1 MHEHGGAAANRGHR
15 HHDTQSTEKGTGV
28 ELARGGSEVVV
39 HEGHSAFQI
48 LLRETLAPQHAPQH
62 ATPAATLQQTPPAT
76 LQQPAPT
83 ATVQQRGSSS
93 MQRPMSCSTHM
104 LSTGTASTVAHD
116 VSTPIQSTS
125 IHSTLL
131 SSTSA
136 VYTMINEVMSNK
148 VTALDLHNMP
158 SPLVDSVLLDV
169 CHALALNWSVQ
180 RVNLEGLA
188 LGKTQGALAAVVQ
201 ALCHKPSIHTLSL
214 DNNHLHGHTAARTI
228 GTHTH
233 PLTYKHIHTPT
244 HLHTHTPTQPHT
256 HTPTHPHTHTPTH
269 PHTQTHT
276 HSLSLTHTPS
286 FSLFLAGARAHSLSF
301 MCVLVVTSLSA
312 GVLLV
317 HTRSLKELSVA
328 GNDLGDRATLD
339 ALMSA
344 LPLAVSLEKLDL
356 SNNALSD
363 QSAERVALALQ
374 HTRTCKLRVVRLGQN
389 KIGPHGLES
398 LLQVLRLK
406 NGVVDTLSIGSQ
418 DVDLLLPVSISV
430 AGRECWLTRHDD
442 DAQSVRFVRRALTNA
457 AILKWLERLLTLLKP
472 VCLSE
477 EDLAIVALMS
487 PEQQRVYTRERQAE
501 AEQEALLLL
510 VEGLE
515 VQRGHGAQLEV
526 GDAQPHQAR
535 GLLQGL
541 VAAAIQTRMHGLRAK
556 LSSLTSKEGN
566 RLRQLQNGANTEAL
580 SGVTYARYLHSMLS
594 QDESGGVGGREKP
607 EWREFLGKGEKELHP
622 FPRKIATSELES
634 VVRFVTDP
642 EDAALLLLWFP
653 VALPSTPDAFPMPN
667 LPKQTPVERG
677 KTVDGTCSFEGEAA
691 DGTTSVARRH
701 TYLAGQG
708 GSLNHQMS
716 VASHSLHGHEMVD
729 SSHGH
734 QMGLPSIGYEMGTA
748 IPAHGIAGSLSR
760 VGVDE
765 KDRAATACSGSQAGS
780 LSLNTSD
787 TSRTLHRSDTSLT
800 SGASRTLNTSD
811 TSLTLQTSDT
821 SEIFMSP
828 SSGLSSAGAVAQ
840 STHAHVPLDRSVSG
854 GGRVEGFGRV
864 SSVAMF
870 KSRPPLSL
878 LPVSPEVAEHE
889 QEGVVETFEQA
900 AAAVA
905 LVPCLYCYSGTLC
918 VASAPSLMSSIMP
931 QVLYQ
936 VLCLLYRVRSCGCW
950 VCVNKRGSYFCTGTL
965 FIGGGAR
972 E

>member
-1 MHEHGGAAANRGHR
+1 
-15 HHDTQSTEKGTGV
+15 
-28 ELARGGSEVVV
+28 
-39 HEGHSAFQI
+39 
-48 LLRETLAPQHAPQH
+48 
-62 ATPAATLQQTPPAT
+62 
-76 LQQPAPT
+76 
-83 ATVQQRGSSS
+83 
-93 MQRPMSCSTHM
+93 
-104 LSTGTASTVAHD
+104 
-116 VSTPIQSTS
+116 
-125 IHSTLL
+125 
-131 SSTSA
+131 
-136 VYTMINEVMSNK
+136 
-148 VTALDLHNMP
+148 
-158 SPLVDSVLLDV
+158 
-169 CHALALNWSVQ
+169 
-180 RVNLEGLA
+180 
-188 LGKTQGALAAVVQ
+188 
-201 ALCHKPSIHTLSL
+201 
-214 DNNHLHGHTAARTI
+214 
-228 GTHTH
+228 
-233 PLTYKHIHTPT
+233 
-244 HLHTHTPTQPHT
+244 
-256 HTPTHPHTHTPTH
+256 
-269 PHTQTHT
+269 
-276 HSLSLTHTPS
+276 
-286 FSLFLAGARAHSLSF
+286 

-328 GNDLGDRATLD
+328 GNDLGERATLD

-356 SNNALSD
+356 SHNALSD
-363 QSAERVALALQ
+363 QSAERIALALQ
-374 HTRTCKLRVVRLGQN
+374 HTRTCKLRVLRLGQN
-389 KIGPHGLES
+389 KIGPQGLES
-398 LLQVLRLK
+398 LLQVLRLH

-418 DVDLLLPVSISV
+418 DVDLLLPVSVSV
-430 AGRECWLTRHDD
+430 IGRECWLTRHDD
-442 DAQSVRFVRRALTNA
+442 DAQSARFVRRALTNA

-515 VQRGHGAQLEV
+515 VERGHGAQLEV
-526 GDAQPHQAR
+526 GDAQPHQVR

-566 RLRQLQNGANTEAL
+566 RLRQLQNGANTEVL

-594 QDESGGVGGREKP
+594 QDESGGVGGREKL

-653 VALPSTPDAFPMPN
+653 VALPSTPDAFPMPKHTSDN
-667 LPKQTPVERG
+667 VPKRTAVERG
-677 KTVDGTCSFEGEAA
+677 KTADGRRHTPHDATCSLEGEAA
-691 DGTTSVARRH
+691 DGKTSVARRH

-708 GSLNHQMS
+708 GSVNHQLS
-716 VASHSLHGHEMVD
+716 VASHSSHGHEMVD
-729 SSHGH
+729 SWHGH
-734 QMGLPSIGYEMGTA
+734 EMSLPSIGYEMGTA

-787 TSRTLHRSDTSLT
+787 L
-800 SGASRTLNTSD
+800 
-811 TSLTLQTSDT
+811 
-821 SEIFMSP
+821 EIFMSQ
-828 SSGLSSAGAVAQ
+828 SLGLSSAGAVAQ
-840 STHAHVPLDRSVSG
+840 STYAHVPLDRSVSG

-905 LVPCLYCYSGTLC
+905 LVPCFYCCSGTLLLLLQWYLAFTVAVVSC
-918 VASAPSLMSSIMP
+918 VRLAHKGLC
-931 QVLYQ
+931 Q
-936 VLCLLYRVRSCGCW
+936 VLCLKYYS
-950 VCVNKRGSYFCTGTL
+950 K
-965 FIGGGAR
+965 
-972 E
+972 